1 MKSVLLFISSLFV
14 CAAAL
19 AAVNLNTASQQEL
32 ESLKGVGPSKARAII
47 EYRKQHGPFKSVQEL
62 NDVPGFGEKTVRKL
76 EADLI
81 LTGPTVITPTK

>member
-62 NDVPGFGEKTVRKL
+62 DDVPGFGEKTVRKL
-76 EADLI
+76 EPDLT
-81 LTGPTVITPTK
+81 LTGPTVISPAK